1 VIRKIIVP
9 VRGDGKGDNVL
20 AHAAVLANR
29 FSAHVEVL
37 HCRPRP
43 QDMLPYGIPVPGFL
57 KEQLQ
62 DQAVELA
69 DEVARNLK
77 GEFDTL
83 MERFG
88 LKVSDGP
95 VKGQATATWVEESG
109 RQVEVIKRHG
119 RLADLIAV
127 AQPEKSGML
136 GVNSLK
142 AALFHTGRPAMMCP
156 ETETVPA
163 ALGSN
168 IAIAWNG
175 STEVARAVAL
185 NMGLIESAD
194 TITILAGGDEIYGT
208 RAEDLAAYLRIRGL
222 ESAIETFSAE
232 SDVGRELMNRA
243 KAAGADLMIMGAYGD
258 SHEKEIMFGGNTQTV
273 VELADMPVV
282 LVH

>member
-1 VIRKIIVP
+1 MIRKIIVP

-175 STEVARAVAL
+175 STEVARAVAF

>member
-1 VIRKIIVP
+1 MIRKIIVP